1 MVSTTVLAYADMPAS
16 YAALS
21 AGEAAV
27 LIATQLEG
35 TEREIYE
42 EDGCKSELNIPI
54 MVAGEWVGS
63 IGFADYVTERQWSAD
78 DLQILHTAAA
88 MVGAFWERSRSY
100 QRLEALIRSKDEFLA
115 SISHEIRTPLTAV
128 LGFSSVLCQASS
140 ELSAEATGYVELIT
154 EQAQEV
160 ADIVEDLLVAAR
172 ADINALAVV
181 PQPIDLR
188 ADTDNV
194 VAARATQTPHTIHVD
209 GDEVVAWADP
219 TRVRQI
225 IRCLLSNAIRYG
237 GDRIDI
243 RIREHNQRARLI
255 VIDDGPGVPP
265 EHQEHVFDAFHRAH
279 NRDGLPQAMGLGLYV
294 ARHLA
299 RLMDGDLA
307 HHRTNG
313 HTRFELDL
321 PIARGTPIDGGQTSR
336 ATMLKITRA

>member
-1 MVSTTVLAYADMPAS
+1 
-16 YAALS
+16 
-21 AGEAAV
+21 V
-27 LIATQLEG
+27 LITTQLEG

-54 MVAGEWVGS
+54 MVADEWVGS
-63 IGFADYVTERQWSAD
+63 IGLADYVTERQWSDD

-88 MVGAFWERSRSY
+88 MVGAFWERNRSY
-100 QRLEALIRSKDEFLA
+100 QRLEELIRSKDEFLA

-128 LGFSSVLCQASS
+128 LGFSSVLQRASS
-140 ELSAEATGYVELIT
+140 ELTGEAAAYVELIA

-181 PQPIDLR
+181 PKPVNLR
-188 ADTDNV
+188 EDTEKV
-194 VAARATQTPHTIHVD
+194 LAARAIQTPHTIHVD
-209 GDEVVAWADP
+209 GNGVVAWADP

-237 GDRIDI
+237 GDAIEI
-243 RIREHNQRARLI
+243 HIGEHNHRATLAI
-255 VIDDGPGVPP
+255 VDNGPGVPL
-265 EHQEHVFDAFHRAH
+265 EHQQHVFEAFHRAH
-279 NRDGLPQAMGLGLYV
+279 TRDGLPQAMGLGLYV

-299 RLMDGDLA
+299 RLMDGDLT

-313 HTRFELDL
+313 HTRFELRL
-321 PIARGTPIDGGQTSR
+321 PIPQIAGVLWRPSAQSSGAERPQ
-336 ATMLKITRA
+336 